1 MTGAGQG
8 GAPCWLK
15 CRALLFDKDGTLVNF
30 RLLWLSWCREVIGAL
45 SGSYRADV
53 VDKSMEAWGVDLA
66 LGRID
71 PGGYL
76 AVGTTSELRDS
87 LAARLAENGY
97 SADKTGPDVAEAVK
111 QAYRAVED
119 KKLVQPIAGVG
130 RAVKALHGQGYR
142 LAVVTT
148 DDTDQAAAHLWTM
161 GLETYFEVVIGGD
174 RVDRSKPAPDLA
186 LEACR
191 LLGVQPAEAA
201 VIGDTLADVQMA
213 RAAGTACAVGV
224 ASGVTPAA
232 ELAAEADVV
241 LESAASMAG
250 QPGDRK

>member
-1 MTGAGQG
+1 MTGARQG

-45 SGSYRADV
+45 GEDYRADV
-53 VDKSMEAWGVDLA
+53 VEKSLAAWGVDLA
-66 LGRID
+66 LGQID
-71 PGGYL
+71 PAGYL
-76 AVGTTSELRDS
+76 AVGTTAELRDS
-87 LAARLAENGY
+87 LTARLAENGY
-97 SADKTGPDVAEAVK
+97 SADKTGPEVAEAVK
-111 QAYRAVED
+111 QAYRSVED
-119 KKLVQPIAGVG
+119 KKLVQPIAGVAK
-130 RAVKALHGQGYR
+130 AVELLHRRGYR

-148 DDTDQAAAHLWTM
+148 DDTDKAADHLWSM
-161 GLETYFEVVIGGD
+161 GLESCFEVVIGGD
-174 RVDRSKPAPDLA
+174 RVARSKPAPDLA

-213 RAAGTACAVGV
+213 RAAGAACAVGV

-232 ELAAEADVV
+232 ELAAEADIV